1 MRDSLREWS
10 CNMYVNCGGMRCYFW
25 VTCSCR
31 RCIHNNKHA
40 IPRRGISIVCLLY
53 NTEFLD
59 NSLAIVLNPNEIH
72 SLGQTRYINLL
83 GFFGNVARK

>member
-1 MRDSLREWS
+1 
-10 CNMYVNCGGMRCYFW
+10 MRCYFW

-53 NTEFLD
+53 NTEFLYETT
-59 NSLAIVLNPNEIH
+59 SITLNPNEIH
-72 SLGQTRYINLL
+72 SFNQTRHINLL
-83 GFFGNVARK
+83 DFIGNVARKQRLASHVGDDVFRW

>member
-1 MRDSLREWS
+1 
-10 CNMYVNCGGMRCYFW
+10 MYVNCGGMRCYFG

-72 SLGQTRYINLL
+72 SLSQTRHINLL
-83 GFFGNVARK
+83 GFIGDMA

>member
-40 IPRRGISIVCLLY
+40 IPRRGISIVWLLY

-59 NSLAIVLNPNEIH
+59 NSLAIVLYPNKIH
-72 SLGQTRYINLL
+72 PLRQTRHINLL
-83 GFFGNVARK
+83 DFF